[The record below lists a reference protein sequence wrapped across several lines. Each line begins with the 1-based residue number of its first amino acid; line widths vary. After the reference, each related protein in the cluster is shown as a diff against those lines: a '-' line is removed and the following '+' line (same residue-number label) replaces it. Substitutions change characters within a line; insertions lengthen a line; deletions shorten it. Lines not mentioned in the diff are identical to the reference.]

1 MQEAGDQLTDES
13 VQKMTRSPRI
23 QFDPALPI
31 SAKVDQIAELIKA
44 HQVVIVAGETGSGK
58 TTQLPKICLQLG
70 RKSIAHTQPRRIAA
84 RSVAVR
90 VAEELGV
97 ELGDLVGYQVRFT
110 KQASK
115 STQLKLMTDGLL
127 LAEINNDRL
136 LRRYDTIIIDEA
148 HERSLNIDF
157 LLGYLKQLLPRRPDL
172 KVIITSATIDT
183 VRFSEHFNAPV
194 VEVSGRGYPVEVRY
208 QPTTSADPQIDQEA
222 SGEVDQA
229 DAIVEAVKK
238 LSTEGPGD
246 ILVFLAGER
255 EIRDTAEALSN
266 AELGDTEIL
275 PLYARLSV
283 AEQSRVF
290 TPHAHRRVVLAT
302 NVAETSLTVPG
313 IVYVVDPGFARISRY
328 SVRTKVQRLPI
339 ETISQASAN
348 QRAGRCG
355 RIAPGICVRLY
366 SKEDFESRPQFTEP
380 EILRT
385 NLASVILQM
394 AENRLGAIEDFPFID
409 PPDAAQ
415 VRDGVRLL
423 EELGALRHRPAKSG
437 GDELTA
443 VGRKLAALPVD
454 PRLARMLV
462 EADRRDCLREV
473 IVIAAGL
480 AIQDVRERPVEQR
493 EQADQLH
500 RRFGNDE
507 ATSAAAVHHIA
518 NPVGAPLRHT
528 AHTSKTL
535 RAQMTSGTKQVEAP
549 DPGGDIMALLRLWQ
563 YLSDKRAEL
572 SGNQFRKMCRNEF
585 LNYQR
590 VREWQD
596 LVTQLRDVCKEQGM
610 HRNSTRAADA
620 AILTSVLAG
629 LLSRIGIQV
638 SQAPKKLNPRGA
650 GKPKPRGPKEFLGA
664 RQAKFAIN
672 PGSLLAKR
680 PPEMVM
686 AVELVE
692 TNRLW
697 ARQVAGIKSEWIEQ
711 VGGHLL
717 KRGYSEPHWSSDSA
731 SVVAYEK
738 ATLYGVPIIADK
750 IVDYARIDAEAARR
764 IFIQAALVEG
774 NWRPRPGKLQHDF
787 LAHNA
792 EQRERAEQLA
802 DRVRRQG
809 VVVDDRDIA
818 RFYDA
823 KLPPS
828 VVSGDTF
835 DAWWRTVDDKSVL
848 EFSAEDLLDADSQV
862 AADDFPGHWPVGDL
876 ELPVSYVFEPGS
888 ADDGVT
894 VHIELAQL
902 SGLSPEPFS
911 WQVPGLRHELAT
923 ELIRGLPK
931 AVRTQLVPA
940 PDRARQALDWL
951 AAHDEAPRHGSSESF
966 PLALARALTQLTGVV
981 IDPKDW
987 DLQALP
993 AHLQLTFQVT
1003 GNRDERW
1010 RSADL
1015 GQLQARLSDRVAATL
1030 TKATKK
1036 SAKQTTTS
1044 WTFGTIQARTKVRGA
1059 GGVVADGY
1067 PAVQDAG
1074 DAVRLI
1080 MADTPT
1086 KQART
1091 HASGVRR
1098 LLTLVNP
1105 DPSRWV
1111 VSHLS
1116 NVQKLALPNGP
1127 YPDVPSL
1134 LKDAQLKAVE
1144 QVAAKHA
1151 DLTQV
1156 RDEASFERLALLV
1169 RQDQADQMRSVVATA
1184 AEIQTLAAQVS
1195 AVLTVS
1201 YPPAAADV
1209 QDSLDNLVF
1218 AGYLS
1223 FTRDP
1228 WLSQIPR
1235 YLRAML
1241 QRLQDASEDPARD
1254 DRLAEPL
1261 IELQAE
1267 LDELTSSLPP
1277 GPMPVEVDDLVF
1289 QLEELRVQTFAQTLG
1304 THDTVSAKRIR
1315 KRIEQLRS

>member
-1 MQEAGDQLTDES
+1 MHDEGEQVNQLTPAVADAP
-13 VQKMTRSPRI
+13 PRI
-23 QFDPALPI
+23 DFDPRLPI
-31 SAKVDQIAELIKA
+31 TAKVNEIAELIQQN
-44 HQVVIVAGETGSGK
+44 QVVIVAGETGSGK

-90 VAEELGV
+90 VAAELGV
-97 ELGDLVGYQVRFT
+97 ELGELVGYQVRFT

-115 STQLKLMTDGLL
+115 STRLKLMTDGLL
-127 LAEINNDRL
+127 LAEINNDRQ

-157 LLGYLKQLLPRRPDL
+157 LLGYLKQLLPKRPDL

-183 VRFSEHFNAPV
+183 VRFAEHFNAPV
-194 VEVSGRGYPVEVRY
+194 IEVSGRGYPVEIRY
-208 QPTTSADPQIDQEA
+208 QPIAQSEA
-222 SGEVDQA
+222 SDVEDAEQT
-229 DAIVEAVKK
+229 DAIVEAVSG
-238 LSTEGPGD
+238 LVREGPGD

-255 EIRDTAEALSN
+255 EIRDAAEALSS
-266 AELGDTEIL
+266 ADLGDTEIL

-290 TPHAHRRVVLAT
+290 APHSSRRVVLAT

-313 IVYVVDPGFARISRY
+313 IVYVVDPGYARISRY
-328 SVRTKVQRLPI
+328 SARTKVQRLPI
-339 ETISQASAN
+339 EPISQASAN

-355 RIAPGICVRLY
+355 RVAPGVCVRLY
-366 SKEDFESRPQFTEP
+366 SQDDFESRPQFTEP

-394 AENRLGAIEDFPFID
+394 AENRLGIVEDFPFID

-415 VRDGVRLL
+415 VSDGIRLL
-423 EELGALRHRPAKSG
+423 EELGALRSKPAKQG
-437 GDELTA
+437 RYELTA

-473 IVIAAGL
+473 MVIAAGL

-500 RRFGNDE
+500 RRFGND
-507 ATSAAAVHHIA
+507 AAKSSAAVQSLSQL
-518 NPVGAPLRHT
+518 GGQPLRHT

-535 RAQMTSGTKQVEAP
+535 RAQMHSVTKQDDVP

-596 LVTQLRDVCKEQGM
+596 LVTQLRDICKEQGM
-610 HRNSTRAADA
+610 HRNASRADDE
-620 AILTSVLAG
+620 AILTSVLSG
-629 LLSRIGIQV
+629 LLSRVGVQI
-638 SQAPKKLNPRGA
+638 SEPARKPQARGA
-650 GKPKPRGPKEFLGA
+650 GRPKPRGPKEFLGA

-672 PGSLLAKR
+672 PASLLAKR

-697 ARQVAGIKSEWIEQ
+697 ARQVAAIQPEWVEQ

-717 KRGYSEPHWSSDSA
+717 KRSYSEPHWSSDSA

-738 ATLYGVPIIADK
+738 ATLYGVPIVADK
-750 IVDYARIDAEAARR
+750 LVDYARIDPQLARQ
-764 IFIQAALVEG
+764 IFIQTGLVEG
-774 NWRPRPGKLQHDF
+774 NWRPRPGKLSHDF

-823 KLPPS
+823 RLPQT
-828 VVSGDTF
+828 VLSGDSF
-835 DAWWRTVDDKSVL
+835 DAWWRTVEDKSIL
-848 EFSAEDLLDADSQV
+848 EFAAEDLLDGDSNFG
-862 AADDFPGHWPVGDL
+862 ADDFPGHWLSTDQ
-876 ELPVSYVFEPGS
+876 ELALSYVFEPGTEH
-888 ADDGVT
+888 DGVT
-894 VHIELAQL
+894 VHIALAQL
-902 SGLSPEPFS
+902 SGLRPEPFS
-911 WQVPGLRHELAT
+911 WQVPGLRQELAT

-940 PDRARQALDWL
+940 PDRAKQALEWL
-951 AAHDEAPRHGSSESF
+951 AANEQVPRFGTNEAF
-966 PLALARALTQLTGVV
+966 PVVLGRALTQLTGVV

-987 DLQALP
+987 DPQGLP
-993 AHLQLTFQVT
+993 AHLQITFEVHGKGEQ
-1003 GNRDERW
+1003 RW

-1015 GQLQARLSDRVAATL
+1015 SDLQARLSDQVAATL
-1030 TKATKK
+1030 TKASRS
-1036 SAKQTTTS
+1036 SAKQTSTT
-1044 WTFGTIQARTKVRGA
+1044 WTFGILPEQKQVRGA
-1059 GGVVADGY
+1059 GGLVAQAY
-1067 PAVQDAG
+1067 PAIQDAS
-1074 DAVRLI
+1074 DAVRLV
-1080 MADTPT
+1080 MTDTPD

-1091 HASGVRR
+1091 HAAGIRR

-1111 VSHLS
+1111 ISRLS
-1116 NVQKLALPNGP
+1116 NMEKLALPNGP
-1127 YPDVPSL
+1127 YADVPSL
-1134 LKDAQLKAVE
+1134 LADAHLKAVE
-1144 QVAAKHA
+1144 QLAEKHA
-1151 DLTQV
+1151 DLTQI
-1156 RDEASFERLALLV
+1156 RDEASFDRLALQV
-1169 RQDQADQMRSVVATA
+1169 RQEQADQMRSVVGLA

-1195 AVLTVS
+1195 AVLPVS

-1209 QDSLDNLVF
+1209 ADSLANLVF
-1218 AGYLS
+1218 DGYLS

-1228 WLSQIPR
+1228 WLAQLPR
-1235 YLRAML
+1235 YLKAML
-1241 QRLQDASEDPARD
+1241 ARLQDASEDPARD
-1254 DRLAEPL
+1254 DRLVEP
-1261 IELQAE
+1261 IEQLQRE
-1267 LDELTSSLPP
+1267 LDELTASLPP
-1277 GPMPVEVDDLVF
+1277 GPMPTEVDDLLF
-1289 QLEELRVQTFAQTLG
+1289 QMEELRVQTFAQSLG
-1304 THDTVSAKRIR
+1304 THGTVSAKRIR
-1315 KRIEQLRS
+1315 KQLAALPS